1 MNGRETDRIRIYQ
14 KGNGLVQV
22 DPSPA
27 ILRSGQTVAIVN
39 TTDEE
44 AVIGFDPAYISP
56 SQPVVAEKREML
68 ASRARATFVAGDLA
82 DIPPHGARDFTVV
95 TKRPSYFE
103 YEVLLL
109 GSGRC
114 AEGSSKPGGIVD
126 P

>member
-27 ILRSGQTVAIVN
+27 ILHSGQTVAIVN

-44 AVIGFDPAYISP
+44 AVVGFDPAYIKP
-56 SQPVVAEKREML
+56 SQPVADEKHEML
-68 ASRARATFVAGDLA
+68 VSRTKTTIVATDLA
-82 DIPPHGARDFTVV
+82 DIPPHGAKDFTVAA
-95 TKRPSYFE
+95 KRPSYFE
-103 YEVLLL
+103 YEVMLL